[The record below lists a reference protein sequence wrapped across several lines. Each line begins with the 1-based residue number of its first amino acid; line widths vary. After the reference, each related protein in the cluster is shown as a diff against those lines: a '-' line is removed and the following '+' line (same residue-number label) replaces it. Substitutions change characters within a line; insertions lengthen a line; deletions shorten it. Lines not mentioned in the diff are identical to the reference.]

1 MATVK
6 KSIKIN
12 APAEKIY
19 KYFNTPTNLPEI
31 WPSMSEVKDVERLPN
46 GGTKFT
52 YVFNMAGLRFEGTSE
67 DTEVIPNRKVVSKSE
82 GGIDGTVTLEFM
94 PEEEGSNVT
103 FEAEYV
109 VPIPLL
115 GKLAEAIIV
124 KLNENEIN
132 ALLAN
137 LKVRM
142 ET

>member
-1 MATVK
+1 MAIVK

-31 WPSMSEVKDVERLPN
+31 WPSMAEIKDVERLPN
-46 GGTKFT
+46 GGNKFT
-52 YVFNMAGLRFEGTSE
+52 YVYNMAGLRFEGTSE
-67 DTEVIPNRKVVSKSE
+67 DIEVIPNRKVVSKSE
-82 GGIDGTVTLEFM
+82 GGIESTITREVM
-94 PEEEGSNVT
+94 PEAEGSNVT

-109 VPIPLL
+109 VPVPLL
-115 GKLAEAIIV
+115 GKLAEAVIV
-124 KLNENEIN
+124 KLNENEVN